1 MHDVKYVR
9 RLFNF
14 FCRNNDG
21 NMVNTMSV
29 VSGVVTSLEIPVM
42 VKNIGDDAFG
52 ARITVTF
59 NPALIFSRAA
69 PENEVIYWIVLRF
82 TYMQ

>member
-1 MHDVKYVR
+1 MWKEIVQ
-9 RLFNF
+9 L
-14 FCRNNDG
+14 FCRSNDG
-21 NMVNTMSV
+21 NMVNTKSI

-69 PENEVIYWIVLRF
+69 PENEVIYWNVLRF